1 LKGNDIMVRLS
12 DLLKYLKSIEFDF
25 EVRIPA
31 EKKDSSILLQDVFSD
46 SRQVTPGSVF
56 CCVKG
61 KNVDGHDLVDEVMG
75 SGCEAIVCEKWLD
88 HISLP
93 QIKVD
98 SVRQVMGFIASFVHH
113 EPSKKLKMIAVTGTN
128 GKSTTTYM
136 IRSLLQNTGIK
147 TGMLGTIVYC
157 DGNNESEAGRTTP
170 ESCDVQRFLAD
181 MVHNG
186 CHACVMEASSHG
198 LSQGR
203 LNGCLFDNAVFT
215 NITPEHLDYHGDLEH
230 YFEAKKLLFSS
241 YMKSDWKG
249 AVNVDD
255 SYGRR
260 LKNEFPGK
268 ITGYGLVSKTDNV
281 ITADHLEMSLEG
293 LAFSLILPD
302 NRIIPDIRIPLTGKY
317 NVYNALAAVGGTL
330 SLGICTADMRDA
342 FAKMPQ
348 VPGRLEKYMFSNGVC
363 CVIDYAHTPD
373 ALQNVLIALKE
384 VSSGRLLLVFGHG
397 GNRFRE
403 LRPAIGRIAAEF
415 ADHVTVTMDNPRDE
429 DPLDIA
435 LQIEEGILSS
445 DRPVSYE
452 IIIDREQAV
461 ISAMDK
467 AGANDIV
474 LVTGKGP
481 EQWIIWGKEKIAYN
495 DTSTVKN
502 WARSR
507 NLEWC

>member
-1 LKGNDIMVRLS
+1 MVSLS
-12 DLLKYLKSIEFDF
+12 DLLKYLKSLDF
-25 EVRIPA
+25 EMEVRIPDG
-31 EKKDSSILLQDVFSD
+31 ETGSNILLKDVFSD
-46 SRQVTPGSVF
+46 SRQVTRESVF

-61 KNVDGHDLVDEVMG
+61 KNLDGHDLAEEVRR
-75 SGCEAIVCEKWLD
+75 SGCKTIICEKWLD

-93 QIKVD
+93 QIKVH
-98 SVRQVMGFIASFVHH
+98 SVRRIMGFIASYVHD

-147 TGMLGTIVYC
+147 TGMLGTIVYS
-157 DGNNESEAGRTTP
+157 DGDNEFDAGRTTP

-186 CHACVMEASSHG
+186 CQACVMEASSHG
-198 LSQGR
+198 LCQGR

-215 NITPEHLDYHGDLEH
+215 NITPEHLDYHGDVES
-230 YFEAKKLLFSS
+230 YFEAKRLLFSS

-255 SYGRR
+255 SYGKR
-260 LKNEFPGK
+260 LKNEFPEM
-268 ITGYGLVSKTDNV
+268 ITGYGLASEMDHT

-293 LAFSLILPD
+293 LAFSLVLPD
-302 NRIIPDIRIPLTGKY
+302 KRTIRDIRIPLTGKY

-330 SLGICTADMRDA
+330 SLDICTETVRDA

-348 VPGRLEKYMFSNGVC
+348 VPGRLEKYLFSNGVC

-373 ALQNVLIALKE
+373 ALENVLRALKE
-384 VSSGRLLLVFGHG
+384 VSSGRLVLVFGLG

-403 LRPAIGRIAAEF
+403 NRPIMGRIAAEL
-415 ADHVTVTMDNPRDE
+415 ADSIIVTMDNPRDE
-429 DPLDIA
+429 DPVDIA
-435 LQIEEGILSS
+435 SQIEEGILSFS
-445 DRPVSYE
+445 RSVPYE
-452 IIIDREQAV
+452 VIIDRKQAV
-461 ISAMDK
+461 FSGLDK
-467 AGANDIV
+467 AEEDDIV

-495 DTSTVKN
+495 DSATVKD
-502 WARSR
+502 WARSMK
-507 NLEWC
+507 LEWR

>member
-1 LKGNDIMVRLS
+1 MVSLS
-12 DLLKYLKSIEFDF
+12 NLLKYLQSMDF
-25 EVRIPA
+25 EVEVRIPDGKN
-31 EKKDSSILLQDVFSD
+31 ESSISLRDVFSD
-46 SRQVTPGSVF
+46 SRQVTPESVF
-56 CCVKG
+56 CCIKG
-61 KNVDGHDLVDEVMG
+61 ENVDGHDLVVEVAR
-75 SGCEAIVCEKWLD
+75 SGCEVIVCEKWLD

-98 SVRQVMGFIASFVHH
+98 SVRQIMGFIASCVHH
-113 EPSKKLKMIAVTGTN
+113 EPSKKLRMIAVTGTN

-136 IRSLLQNTGIK
+136 IRSLLQNIGIK
-147 TGMLGTIVYC
+147 TGMLGTIVYS
-157 DGNNESEAGRTTP
+157 DGNDEFEAGRTTP

-181 MVHNG
+181 MVHNN
-186 CHACVMEASSHG
+186 CQACVMEASSHG

-215 NITPEHLDYHGDLEH
+215 NITPEHLDYHGDVES
-230 YFEAKKLLFSS
+230 YFEAKRLLFSS

-260 LKNEFPGK
+260 LKDEFPGM
-268 ITGYGLVSKTDNV
+268 ITGYGLVSKTGNT
-281 ITADHLEMSLEG
+281 ITADHLEMSLKG
-293 LAFSLILPD
+293 LDFSLVLPD
-302 NRIIPDIRIPLTGKY
+302 KRMIPDIRIPLTGKY

-330 SLGICTADMRDA
+330 FLELGSDTVRSA

-348 VPGRLEKYMFSNGVC
+348 VPGRLEKYLFSNGVC

-373 ALQNVLIALKE
+373 ALENVLRALKE
-384 VSSGRLLLVFGHG
+384 VSSGRLSLVFGHG

-403 LRPAIGRIAAEF
+403 IRPMIGRIAAEL
-415 ADHVTVTMDNPRDE
+415 ADVITVTMDNPRDE

-435 LQIEEGILSS
+435 SQIEKGILSVERS
-445 DRPVSYE
+445 VPYE
-452 IIIDREQAV
+452 IMIDRGQAV
-461 ISAMDK
+461 TSALDK
-467 AGANDIV
+467 AKEGDIV

-495 DTSTVKN
+495 DSSTVKD
-502 WARSR
+502 WARLR
-507 NLEWC
+507 NLEWR